1 MPVSLGSL
9 AAMKTWELETVRFS
23 PLRRTTATASSSDEA
38 VAVLDVPSDEQCFV
52 RASLTEGNVSWGEFE
67 LWCSGARAVARI
79 LEHREHDAR
88 DPKAASAGLGDLTF
102 NAEDGSEFIVTFAE
116 TVSREVA
123 GEAARA
129 WVRDQSHPSVLA
141 WL

>member
-1 MPVSLGSL
+1 M
-9 AAMKTWELETVRFS
+9 
-23 PLRRTTATASSSDEA
+23 LRTS
-38 VAVLDVPSDEQCFV
+38 VPDRRERQ
-52 RASLTEGNVSWGEFE
+52 LGEFE

-88 DPKAASAGLGDLTF
+88 DPKAASAGLDDLTF
-102 NAEDGSEFIVTFAE
+102 TAEDGSEFTVTFAE
-116 TVSREVA
+116 TVSRELAV
-123 GEAARA
+123 EAARA